1 MLKFFKYNNRWYADV
16 PNHTLDENEMVAGAK
31 MAGDTLVYR
40 FDFSPQTGDLGYGAG
55 WHPSKK
61 QHQRMAEELITFLQA
76 NIL

>member
-1 MLKFFKYNNRWYADV
+1 MLNGTPLYAV
-16 PNHTLDENEMVAGAK
+16 QKAMNEMVAGAK
-31 MAGDTLVYR
+31 MAGDTLAYR